1 MANIIIT
8 EEQLKQ
14 LIDEASIGSDIANL
28 RFGNVAKGLKGI
40 WRGEGYDYFSYL
52 NTLKNI
58 LRKLDK
64 IDKPNES
71 IMNDLEKIKSSLSSS
86 KMSQSKKNNIIN
98 QIDTAKS
105 HFLQYRAIID
115 QLTKKLETKLD

>member
-14 LIDEASIGSDIANL
+14 LIDEASIGDDIANL
-28 RFGNVAKGLKGI
+28 RFGNVAKGLKGV

-52 NTLKNI
+52 NTLKNV

-86 KMSQSKKNNIIN
+86 KMPQSKKNNIIN
-98 QIDTAKS
+98 AIDTAKS
-105 HFLQYRAIID
+105 HFLQYRVIIN
-115 QLTKKLETKLD
+115 QLTKKLDSKLD

>member
-14 LIDEASIGSDIANL
+14 LMDEASIGDDIANL
-28 RFGNVAKGLKGI
+28 RFGNVAKGLKGA

-86 KMSQSKKNNIIN
+86 KMPQSKKNNIIN
-98 QIDTAKS
+98 AIDTAKS

-115 QLTKKLETKLD
+115 QLTKELETKLD

>member
-14 LIDEASIGSDIANL
+14 LMDEASIGDDIANL
-28 RFGNVAKGLKGI
+28 RFGNVAKGLKGA
-40 WRGEGYDYFSYL
+40 WRREGYDYFSYL

-86 KMSQSKKNNIIN
+86 KMPQSKKNNIIN
-98 QIDTAKS
+98 AIDTAKS

>member
-28 RFGNVAKGLKGI
+28 RFGNVAKGLKGV

-52 NTLKNI
+52 NTLKNV

-86 KMSQSKKNNIIN
+86 KMPQSKKNNIIN
-98 QIDTAKS
+98 AIDTAKS
-105 HFLQYRAIID
+105 HFLQYRVIID

>member
-14 LIDEASIGSDIANL
+14 LMDEASIGDDIANL
-28 RFGNVAKGLKGI
+28 RFGNVAKGLKGV

-98 QIDTAKS
+98 AIDTAKS

-115 QLTKKLETKLD
+115 FLTKKLETNLD

>member
-8 EEQLKQ
+8 EEQLKE

-28 RFGNVAKGLKGI
+28 RLGNIAKGLKGI